1 MAEQPAD
8 QPARAVAPMTS
19 VPAVLSMLLGLLARG
34 VRCALRLV
42 GIGES
47 EAARKCDL
55 DAEAL
60 EELRMSTRFSVREI
74 QRVRNEFL
82 RHVADPRGITRAEF
96 LAHPRVAA
104 NPLRERVA
112 ACFDFPSPPPDPDAP
127 ADAASGLVMIM
138 SGIFVPHFVQHFRP
152 KSSKQSSL

>member
-96 LAHPRVAA
+96 LAHPRVDARPLLLPPLQPRGQRVERA
-104 NPLRERVA
+104 MPCRVVCPLRRQ
-112 ACFDFPSPPPDPDAP
+112 
-127 ADAASGLVMIM
+127 L
-138 SGIFVPHFVQHFRP
+138 
-152 KSSKQSSL
+152 